1 MPNSTMKRIVFVNR
15 FFHPDHSATSQ
26 ILSDL
31 AFALADRGMP
41 ITLVTS
47 RLRYDGSGERL
58 PARENVRGVDVVRV
72 KTTGFGRSNVLGRL
86 FDYASFYATAGATL
100 SGLLRPGDIVVAKT
114 DPPLISLV
122 AHAVA
127 RRKGA
132 SFVNWIQDLYP
143 ETAEQLGVSALRGP
157 LGAALRRMRNAS
169 LRAADANVA
178 IGERMAS
185 RLVACG
191 ALPGSV
197 HVIPNWV
204 DETAIRPVA
213 HQDNPLRR
221 EWGLDGKFVVGY
233 SGNLGRAHEF
243 ETLLGAAERLKHEDD
258 LVFLFIGGGH
268 HASRMGEEVG
278 QRGLSHLFM
287 FKPYQPAERL
297 SQSLSAP
304 DVHWLSLLPQ
314 IEGLIVP
321 SKFYGIAAAG
331 RPVLSVADPEGEIG
345 TIVRRAD
352 AGAAIAVDDSAGL
365 ADALRHLRYNV
376 AVRDL
381 QGNNAR
387 ALSETCFSR
396 SLAVSKWTSL
406 LHSVGSK

>member
-1 MPNSTMKRIVFVNR
+1 MNRIVFINR
-15 FFHPDHSATSQ
+15 FFYPDHSATSQ
-26 ILSDL
+26 ILADL
-31 AFALADRGMP
+31 VFALADRGMP

-58 PARENVRGVDVVRV
+58 LARENVRGVDVVRV
-72 KTTGFGRSNVLGRL
+72 MTTGFGRSNVLGRL
-86 FDYASFYATAGATL
+86 FDYASFYAAAGVTL
-100 SGLLRPGDIVVAKT
+100 SGLVSRGDIVVAKT

-127 RRKGA
+127 RGKGA
-132 SFVNWIQDLYP
+132 RFVNWIQDLYP
-143 ETAEQLGVSALRGP
+143 ETAEQLGVSALKGP

-191 ALPGSV
+191 ALPGRV

-268 HASRMGEEVG
+268 HASRLGEEVG
-278 QRGLSHLFM
+278 RRGLSHLFV

-321 SKFYGIAAAG
+321 SKLYGIAAAG
-331 RPVLSVADPEGEIG
+331 RPVLSVADPEGEVSE
-345 TIVRRAD
+345 IVVRED
-352 AGAAIAVDDSAGL
+352 CGVAITPGDDAGL
-365 ADALRHLRYNV
+365 AAAICRLRNDHALRRRLGDH
-376 AVRDL
+376 
-381 QGNNAR
+381 AR
-387 ALSETCFSR
+387 ALSETAFSR
-396 SLAVSKWTSL
+396 RRALEAWERILTSWL
-406 LHSVGSK
+406 DRSGS

>member
-1 MPNSTMKRIVFVNR
+1 MIFVNR
-15 FFHPDHSATSQ
+15 FFWPDHSATSQ
-26 ILSDL
+26 IVSDL
-31 AFALADRGMP
+31 AFHLSRKGRSVAV
-41 ITLVTS
+41 VTS
-47 RLRYDGSGERL
+47 RLAYDGTLPLL
-58 PARENVRGVDVVRV
+58 PASANVDGVDVHRV
-72 KTTGFGRSNVLGRL
+72 ATTGFGRGAIVGRIA
-86 FDYASFYATAGATL
+86 DYGSFYLSAGRKLAAL
-100 SGLLRPGDIVVAKT
+100 IERDDIVVAKT

-127 RRKGA
+127 RRRGA
-132 SFVNWIQDLYP
+132 RFVNWIQDLYP
-143 ETAEQLGVSALRGP
+143 ETAEQLGVSALKGP
-157 LGAALRRMRNAS
+157 LGAASRRMRNAS

-213 HQDNPLRR
+213 HEYNPLRR
-221 EWGLDGKFVVGY
+221 EWGLDRKFVVGY

-268 HASRMGEEVG
+268 HASRLGEEVG
-278 QRGLSHLFM
+278 RRGLSHLFM

-331 RPVLSVADPEGEIG
+331 RPVFSVADPEGEVSS
-345 TIVRRAD
+345 IVVRE
-352 AGAAIAVDDSAGL
+352 GCGIAIAPGDAAGL
-365 ADALRHLRYNV
+365 AAALSRLRMDHALRTRMGD
-376 AVRDL
+376 R
-381 QGNNAR
+381 AR
-387 ALSETCFSR
+387 ALSEAVFSR
-396 SLAVSKWTSL
+396 RRALEAWERILTPWLDRS
-406 LHSVGSK
+406 GS